1 MEESA
6 SHHLTNI
13 CLAQLR
19 GEMAENDAREARR
32 WPEIMKNLNFEPSE
46 NQHFWYQPIGFA
58 CDSGIW
64 RYFLTDY
71 IMYFIVEIH
80 S

>member
-1 MEESA
+1 M
-6 SHHLTNI
+6 LLNI
-13 CLAQLR
+13 CFALLR
-19 GEMAENDAREARR
+19 AEMAENDPDEARR
-32 WPEIMKNLNFEPSE
+32 WPEIMKNLNFGPSE

-64 RYFLTDY
+64 RYFLIDY